1 MRLFDR
7 AALRHLLA
15 CIPLVLACA
24 AEGSGDPGDGDD
36 GEEDCTDGK
45 CDDPGATADRECK
58 EKCGGSTS
66 NACFTECRD
75 AAALDHCEAR
85 KSDAIDSAQ
94 KAFTPNN
101 IRWACADVEGVNTN
115 GRDDRGQEYCE
126 YYAVVQPPPAAA
138 GGALPDPVD
147 LGRNKSS
154 GSPTPLSLT
163 LNEDQIFALEDEPD
177 AIAGQCIFTSWHQD
191 IELRYPVCGSSNV
204 TCPKLTLSES
214 AKLPSWQTSRE
225 YTKIPLTDEWMR
237 MKVTINSN
245 NAAADLFEKCLT
257 DPPAGDA
264 SKPDDPLHDDYIR
277 GCWKAYKTFKTEWRR
292 SDPSVCAVGV
302 RLTECGCGVDTN
314 GDGTADITD
323 PVEIS
328 RGVVPFQPDQ
338 DGTLRLRG
346 FHLGTW
352 SDMNQLPSGCRYLET
367 GDTDS
372 TKTLVAC
379 DLTASDVLSSQ
390 QDPKQKCRE
399 KYGDNVV
406 VHVPVPAGAI
416 VCTPPAD
423 GQYAAT
429 CSSMPWVVG
438 GAPSGS

>member
-1 MRLFDR
+1 MRHLGPSVLANLL
-7 AALRHLLA
+7 AALPLSLLA
-15 CIPLVLACA
+15 ACA
-24 AEGSGDPGDGDD
+24 AQSSGGDTGGD
-36 GEEDCTDGK
+36 EECVGDK
-45 CDDPGATADRECK
+45 CDDPGAAADRECE
-58 EKCGGSTS
+58 EKCKGSS
-66 NACFTECRD
+66 DADCVTECRD

-85 KSDAIDSAQ
+85 RSDALDSAQ
-94 KAFTPNN
+94 KAFTPDN

-126 YYAVVQPPPAAA
+126 YYAVVQPPPTTS
-138 GGALPDPVD
+138 GGKAPDAVD
-147 LGRNKSS
+147 LGRNRSS
-154 GSPTPLSLT
+154 GGASPLSLT

-191 IELRYPVCGSSNV
+191 IEERYPVCGDSDV
-204 TCPKLTLSES
+204 TCPKLSLSAT
-214 AKLPSWQTSRE
+214 AKLPSWQTARE
-225 YTKIPLTDEWMR
+225 YAKFPLTDEYMR

-257 DPPAGDA
+257 EPPHGDA
-264 SKPDDPLHDDYIR
+264 ANASDPLHDDYTR
-277 GCWKAYKTFKTEWRR
+277 GCWKAYTQFRTEWRR
-292 SDPSVCAVGV
+292 SDPSVCAAGV
-302 RLTECGCGVDTN
+302 RLAECGCGVDTN
-314 GDGTADITD
+314 ADGVADITD
-323 PVEIS
+323 PKEIS
-328 RGVVPFQPDQ
+328 RGVVPFQPDM

-352 SDMNQLPSGCRYLET
+352 SNMNELPSGCRYIDT
-367 GDTDS
+367 GDTAS

-406 VHVPVPAGAI
+406 VHVPVPKAAI

-429 CSSMPWVVG
+429 CSDMPWVVG
-438 GAPSGS
+438 SAPSSN

>member
-1 MRLFDR
+1 MKLIVRTFLMQLV
-7 AALRHLLA
+7 AG
-15 CIPLVLACA
+15 IPLGLSACA
-24 AEGSGDPGDGDD
+24 VQGTDQTGGDEEECTGD
-36 GEEDCTDGK
+36 K
-45 CDDPGATADRECK
+45 CDDPGATADRECQ
-58 EKCGGSTS
+58 EKCSSDS
-66 NACFTECRD
+66 NECFMECRD
-75 AAALDHCEAR
+75 AAALDHCRAR
-85 KSDAIDSAQ
+85 RADAIDSAQ

-126 YYAVVQPPPAAA
+126 YYAVVQPPPTASGA
-138 GGALPDPVD
+138 ALPDAVD
-147 LGRNKSS
+147 LGRNRSS
-154 GSPTPLSLT
+154 GSPTPLSLSLT
-163 LNEDQIFALEDEPD
+163 EDQIFALEDEPD
-177 AIAGQCIFTSWHQD
+177 AIVGQCVFTSWHQD
-191 IELRYPVCGSSNV
+191 IEVRYPVCGDSNV
-204 TCPKLTLSES
+204 TCPKLSLSES
-214 AKLPSWQTSRE
+214 AKLPSWQASRE
-225 YTKIPLTDEWMR
+225 YSKIPLTDEWMR

-277 GCWKAYKTFKTEWRR
+277 GCWKAYKLFKTEWRR
-292 SDPSVCAVGV
+292 SDPSVCAAGV
-302 RLTECGCGVDTN
+302 RLAECGCGVDTD
-314 GDGTADITD
+314 GDGKADITD

-328 RGVVPFQPDQ
+328 RGVVPFQPDT

-352 SDMNQLPSGCRYLET
+352 SDMNQLPSGCRYIET

-438 GAPSGS
+438 ASTGS